1 MVCEDCS
8 LNTINGH
15 KKSFQTY
22 MNLIIASVAKAG
34 IITGTAIFQY
44 TLKLEHPSIFAA
56 STSSSGTLL
65 LIYCLIQKIP
75 NASISPGNIM
85 ALKSFNQSSFVIMI
99 YCGINPNCGGIVI
112 VTKTI
117 KNNIFFP
124 LK

>member
-22 MNLIIASVAKAG
+22 MNLIIANVAKAG
-34 IITGTAIFQY
+34 IITGIAIFQY
-44 TLKLEHPSIFAA
+44 TLILEQPSIFAA

-75 NASISPGNIM
+75 NASISPGTIM
-85 ALKSFNQSSFVIMI
+85 AFKSFNQSNLVMI
-99 YCGINPNCGGIVI
+99 INCGINPNWGGIVI
-112 VTKTI
+112 VIRTN
-117 KNNIFFP
+117 KNNMFLP
-124 LK
+124 LN